1 MQKYKTLNLPDA
13 FVFIPKKFKDTRG
26 VFFENFNYKSA
37 SEIENFNFKI
47 VHENILISKKNVL
60 RGLHFQRSPFSQS
73 KIVSVIRGRILM

>member
-47 VHENILISKKNVL
+47 VQENISISKKKCFKRL
-60 RGLHFQRSPFSQS
+60 ALS
-73 KIVSVIRGRILM
+73 KISLLTK